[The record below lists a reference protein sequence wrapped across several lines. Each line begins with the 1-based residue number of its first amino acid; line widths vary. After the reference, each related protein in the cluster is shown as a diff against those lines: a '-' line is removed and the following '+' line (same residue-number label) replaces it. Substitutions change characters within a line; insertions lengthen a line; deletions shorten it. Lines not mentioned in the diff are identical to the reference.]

1 VNISRADFVGI
12 PTQDMER
19 ATLFYRDTVG
29 LRPDEHSKTEFW
41 AGDTCFTLWKPE
53 WVGREWAPT
62 ATGMIALHVD
72 DVADAREELEQKGVE
87 FEGETFDTGVCH
99 FAFFFDPD
107 GNSLALHHRY
117 APYE

>member
-1 VNISRADFVGI
+1 
-12 PTQDMER
+12 MER
-19 ATLFYRDTVG
+19 ATLFYRDPIG
-29 LRPDEHSKTEFW
+29 LRSDEHSKTEFW

-72 DVADAREELEQKGVE
+72 DVADAREELEKNGVE

>member
-1 VNISRADFVGI
+1 MEVGRVDFIGI

-19 ATLFYRDTVG
+19 AMGFYVDTLG
-29 LRPDEHSKTEFW
+29 LRQDQHSKTEFW

-53 WVGREWAPT
+53 WAGREWAP
-62 ATGMIALHVD
+62 ARTGLITLHVD
-72 DVADAREELEQKGVE
+72 DVEAARAELEATGVE
-87 FEGETFDTGVCH
+87 FERETVDTGVCH
-99 FAFFFDPD
+99 FAFFSDPD